1 MDSGGGNRVGKR
13 CGDFTLLMKCN
24 ATMNGNPIRE
34 FELLATR
41 RQLFGRAALG
51 LGTAAMANL
60 WQPQQVTAR
69 AAESGLGVGMHHPA
83 KAKRVIYLF
92 MSGGPS
98 HHDLWDYKPK
108 LKEMAGKQLPDHV
121 RDGQR
126 ITGMTSNQKS
136 GLPVCPSKYKFKKY
150 DNHDKGVYVSELLP
164 HTSTV
169 VKDLCVIKSTF
180 TEAINH
186 DPAITYIQTGSQIP
200 GRPSLGAWLSYG
212 LGSMNENLPSYIVM
226 HAKTRFPEQSLFN
239 RLWGTGFMPSQHQ
252 GMLMQSQGDPVLYL
266 SNPRGVSRKDRRA
279 QLDTLTALN
288 QEVHRKFAD
297 PEVLAR
303 IKQHEMAFRMQA
315 SVPELMDLSSEDE
328 KTFELYGET
337 AKQPG
342 SFAACCLNARRLAER
357 DVRNIQIFHRGWDA
371 HGNLPKEH
379 ESQCKDID
387 QGCAALIKDLKQ
399 RGMLKDTLVVWG
411 GEFGRT
417 VYCQGNMNEAN
428 YGRDHHPRCFTV
440 WMAGGGVKPGI
451 TYGQTDEYGYN
462 IADTDGIALT
472 PQPTKEAWTPGTMHI
487 HDLNATILH
496 LLGIDHTKLTYRYQ
510 GRDFRLTDVHGH
522 VIHDL
527 IS

>member
-1 MDSGGGNRVGKR
+1 MRAKMVSHFDHQ
-13 CGDFTLLMKCN
+13 LL
-24 ATMNGNPIRE
+24 T
-34 FELLATR
+34 TR
-41 RQLFGRAALG
+41 RQLFGRSALG

-60 WQPQQVTAR
+60 LGRDLLASPASDGTAGLHHAAR
-69 AAESGLGVGMHHPA
+69 AKH
-83 KAKRVIYLF
+83 VIYLF

-108 LKEMAGKQLPDHV
+108 MRDMFNQQLPEHV

-126 ITGMTSNQKS
+126 VTGMTASQKN
-136 GLPVCPSKYKFKKY
+136 GLPLCPSKYKFTTY
-150 DNHDKGVYVSELLP
+150 ENNDRGVWVSELLP
-164 HTSTV
+164 HTATV
-169 VKDLCVIKSTF
+169 AKDLCVVHSTF

-212 LGSMNENLPSYIVM
+212 LGSMNENLPHYVVM
-226 HAKTRFPEQSLFN
+226 HAKTDFAEQSLFS
-239 RLWGTGFMPSQHQ
+239 RLWGTGFLPSDHQ
-252 GMLMQSQGDPVLYL
+252 GMLMRSQGDPVLYL
-266 SNPRGVSRKDRRA
+266 SNPAGVSSADRRA
-279 QLDTLTALN
+279 QLDALAALN
-288 QEVHRKFAD
+288 RVQHDQFAD

-303 IKQHEMAFRMQA
+303 IRQHEMAYRMQT
-315 SVPELMDLSSEDE
+315 SIPELMDLSSESAA
-328 KTFELYGET
+328 TFELYGEE
-337 AKQPG
+337 ARQPG
-342 SFAACCLNARRLAER
+342 TFAACCLNARRLVER
-357 DVRNIQIFHRGWDA
+357 GVRNIQIFHRGWDA

-379 ESQCKDID
+379 ESQCKDVD

-399 RGMLKDTLVVWG
+399 RGMLEDTLVIWG

-417 VYCQGNMNEAN
+417 AYCQGNLTHEN

-440 WMAGGGVKPGI
+440 WLAGGGVKPGI
-451 TYGQTDEYGYN
+451 TYGRTDDYGYN
-462 IADTDGIALT
+462 ITDEDGQTIM
-472 PQPTKEAWTPGTMHI
+472 PQPTKEHWTPGTMHI

-496 LLGIDHTKLTYRYQ
+496 LLGIDHRRLTYRYQ